1 MAIPMPRRG
10 MDAWLFAGNP
20 RFHGVRG
27 AWPSTARRSRSGA
40 RDHQNPICRLL
51 VRGGGAPDCAVKR
64 NLAASTALDGVRNR
78 SDASAP
84 LSLDLINV
92 RFTPESGHPHT
103 THN

>member
-20 RFHGVRG
+20 GFHGVRG
-27 AWPSTARRSRSGA
+27 AWTSTVRRSRSGA

-64 NLAASTALDGVRNR
+64 NVAASATLDGVRNR
-78 SDASAP
+78 SDAIPRGTSVGSP
-84 LSLDLINV
+84 EGEIL
-92 RFTPESGHPHT
+92 RFEPAF
-103 THN
+103 